1 MSIILYPAI
10 DDLLL
15 FIQMFY
21 VYFIEWSTWCR
32 TFGLLEQSDD
42 STTGR
47 ALSSPTAATATI
59 QKWTGKSFHI

>member
-1 MSIILYPAI
+1 MSIILYTAI
-10 DDLLL
+10 DNLLL
-15 FIQMFY
+15 FIQICY

-47 ALSSPTAATATI
+47 ALSSPTATTATI